1 MKDPSLDACAV
12 IGVGP
17 MKNEPS
23 EVPCSGTPQFYARQ
37 VILLL
42 KLYCLNVTD
51 ERRTDTASQGRSIT
65 VRLSRL
71 RIENHSRLQN
81 ADIDVRDHLVL
92 VGANDVGKS
101 SLLRCLDL
109 VLGSSTAQ
117 LYSKI
122 TADDFRDS
130 SVELVMEVT
139 LRDLSDLEQAYFPD
153 EIDVDP
159 SSQIK
164 TLTIR
169 LEVTFDESGTLQI
182 QRSSPSGRTGRQIS
196 RDQLAALGWKF
207 VGAVQ
212 GGARDFR
219 EERNK
224 SLEDIL
230 ARIDLGEERT
240 SFENIVG
247 QYQGQLSNSAVLR
260 ALRERLA
267 GQLSRAVPERIRT
280 EDLAF
285 VTGTVATEDLLSD
298 VQLQVTRNG
307 APRNMTQ
314 QSDGARALFAIAL
327 YDLVSESA
335 NIVAIDEPEIHLHPT
350 SQRSLARLLRSGSN
364 QKIIATH
371 SPDIVGSFSPDQ
383 IVVVRSGGQ
392 LVQPLEGFLSDDE
405 RLIAH
410 WWVKDKLEPLTAS
423 QVVLVEG
430 AADRIILQRVAEVLD
445 KDLDRI
451 GASLVEMG
459 GAGDVGYVLTLF
471 GRKGFDVPLSVLID
485 FDAVSD
491 TAKSYGVSE
500 DALEDSAVFV
510 CNKDLEDEYVAALGA
525 EAVWT
530 AIEESGL
537 FTKNEKMNCKT
548 SGLNEQRTQD
558 DVAGFCRKKSSYK
571 VRAAIAVANILTPE
585 DAEKMPTIGK
595 LLRLVEA
602 RG

>member
-1 MKDPSLDACAV
+1 M
-12 IGVGP
+12 
-17 MKNEPS
+17 
-23 EVPCSGTPQFYARQ
+23 
-37 VILLL
+37 
-42 KLYCLNVTD
+42 
-51 ERRTDTASQGRSIT
+51 
-65 VRLSRL
+65 RLSHV
-71 RIENHSRLQN
+71 RIENHSRLVN
-81 ADIDVRDHLVL
+81 TEIDVRDHLVL

-101 SLLRCLDL
+101 SLLRCLEF
-109 VLGSSTAQ
+109 VLGASTAQ
-117 LYSKI
+117 LYSRI
-122 TADDFRDS
+122 TADDFRDPDTAFA
-130 SVELVMEVT
+130 VEVT
-139 LRDLSDLEQAYFPD
+139 FKDLSSLEQAFFPD
-153 EIDVDP
+153 EIVVDP
-159 SSQIK
+159 KSQAK

-169 LEVTFDESGTLQI
+169 LEATFDESGTLQL

-196 RDQLAALGWKF
+196 RDQLAALGWKL

-219 EERNK
+219 EERNN

-230 ARIDLGEERT
+230 ARLDLGEERA
-240 SFENIVG
+240 SFEKIAE
-247 QYQGQLSNSAVLR
+247 QYQGRLVDSDVLR
-260 ALRERLA
+260 ALRGRLA
-267 GQLSRAVPERIRT
+267 AQLSKAVPERVKT

-285 VTGTVATEDLLSD
+285 VTGIAATEDLLSD
-298 VQLQVTRNG
+298 VRLQVMRNG
-307 APRNMTQ
+307 VPRNMTQ

-371 SPDIVGSFSPDQ
+371 SPDIVGSFSPDH

-392 LVQPLEGFLSDDE
+392 LVQPSEGFLSEDE

-471 GRKGFDVPLSVLID
+471 GSTGFDVPISVLID
-485 FDAVSD
+485 EDAVGD
-491 TAKSYGVSE
+491 TAKKFGVPE
-500 DALEDSAVFV
+500 DALEDSGVFV
-510 CNKDLEDEYVAALGA
+510 CNKDLEDEYVEALGA
-525 EAVWT
+525 AATWD
-530 AIEESGL
+530 AIEASGL
-537 FTKNEKMNCKT
+537 FTKNEKLNCQAT
-548 SGLNEQRTQD
+548 GPSGQRTQD

-571 VRAAIAVANILTPE
+571 VRAAIVVANILSAE
-585 DAEKMPTIGK
+585 DAEQMPTLVR
-595 LLRLVEA
+595 LLKMVET